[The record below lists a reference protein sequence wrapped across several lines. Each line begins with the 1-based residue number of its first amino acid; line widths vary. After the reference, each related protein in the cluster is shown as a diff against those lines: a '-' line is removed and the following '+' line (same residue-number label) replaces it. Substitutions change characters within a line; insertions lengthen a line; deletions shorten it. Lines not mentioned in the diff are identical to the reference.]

1 VHLLLFYN
9 TTLGISLATST
20 VYLTFL
26 HECQSSYYKVFCQ
39 CKEGIELSLYLSNL
53 SHYIK
58 MFQATLPSGRK
69 IVPALIVVDMQNG
82 FVSKGGSYD
91 KIGMNTSNY
100 REIIPTLKDL
110 IQFCRSMGMDVFYTE
125 AVKEASGIDVL
136 TKIHN
141 FLPKSRQERLKVPIC
156 IRGTWDG
163 VTIDELK
170 PEENDPVVIKRRDS
184 AFQDTELRVWL
195 QSQGVN
201 LLVFAGIDT
210 SICVETSLREGFNIG
225 YDVMI
230 ISDATASGDRR
241 HYETTLERVRDYYG
255 LVMSVERFKK
265 AMGTLDKIRK
275 GEIDLNNTPEEI
287 LNAFFEEFN
296 LLDTKEFLLASNA
309 SSPLTTQAKR

>member
-1 VHLLLFYN
+1 
-9 TTLGISLATST
+9 
-20 VYLTFL
+20 
-26 HECQSSYYKVFCQ
+26 
-39 CKEGIELSLYLSNL
+39 
-53 SHYIK
+53 

-110 IQFCRSMGMDVFYTE
+110 IQFCRSMGIDVFYTE

-170 PEENDPVVIKRRDS
+170 PKENDPVVIKRRDS

-255 LVMSVERFKK
+255 LVMSLERFKK

-275 GEIDLNNTPEEI
+275 GEIDLNNTPEET

-296 LLDTKEFLLASNA
+296 LLDTKEFLLASKA
-309 SSPLTTQAKR
+309 SNPLTRQAER